1 MLAMKYVYGDYQDS
15 SRHIMFVLVCFI
27 SAILA
32 VKEYNIITQKEG
44 IKRLRDYSTEKNN
57 LLAEKNKMLTVTMN
71 NEIRIATLSER
82 NRIAREIHD
91 NVGHML
97 SRAILQLGAIMT
109 VYRKDTIYD
118 NLVPIKYSL
127 DTAMNNIRESVHDL
141 HKDGFNVKETAESIL
156 SALGNYDIDP
166 DFEAE
171 IEALMEKKH
180 YDMVFTVNYFA
191 LISNTCQKMG
201 VKYVSW
207 TCDNPLISMYH
218 ISVFNDC
225 NYIFTFDK
233 TNYLEFKEM
242 GVKHIW
248 YLPLAVDVD
257 RIDMILQKS
266 EDSVKYRGD
275 IAFVGS
281 LYERNSYDKIKN
293 RLPEYLRGYFDA
305 VMEAQLNISGANIVE
320 PMLTTNILEQLQ
332 EYFQLEK
339 SEGSFSDLG
348 LIFQTTVLG
357 FKIAEIERRRALIE
371 LSKHYRVNVYSN
383 SDVSDLLRIQ
393 YCGSVD
399 YWSEMPKVFRM
410 SKINLNFTIPNIK
423 SGIPL
428 RIWDVLGCGGFLL
441 TNYQAEIPYYF
452 KEGEDLVCFD
462 GLEDLC
468 EKVGYYLEHE
478 EERKRIAWNGYHK
491 VREKHS
497 YIERIH
503 TILDT
508 VAGEDAK

>member
-1 MLAMKYVYGDYQDS
+1 M
-15 SRHIMFVLVCFI
+15 HILMYRWK
-27 SAILA
+27 A
-32 VKEYNIITQKEG
+32 YNY
-44 IKRLRDYSTEKNN
+44 RDIEQTFLLIGHTVDNIEQELGSYDVSPEFERVIEEK
-57 LLAEKNKMLTVTMN
+57 
-71 NEIRIATLSER
+71 IRGT
-82 NRIAREIHD
+82 
-91 NVGHML
+91 
-97 SRAILQLGAIMT
+97 
-109 VYRKDTIYD
+109 
-118 NLVPIKYSL
+118 
-127 DTAMNNIRESVHDL
+127 
-141 HKDGFNVKETAESIL
+141 
-156 SALGNYDIDP
+156 
-166 DFEAE
+166 
-171 IEALMEKKH
+171 H
-180 YDMVFTVNYFA
+180 YDMVFTVNYFP
-191 LISNTCQKMG
+191 LISNVCERTG

-218 ISVFNDC
+218 ESVFHDC

-233 TNYLEFKEM
+233 TNYLEFRGM

-248 YLPLAVDVD
+248 YLPLAVDTERMD
-257 RIDMILQKS
+257 ALLGAPEEAGRRNATQ
-266 EDSVKYRGD
+266 DSKMRKYRGD
-275 IAFVGS
+275 VAFVGS

-371 LSKHYRVNVYSN
+371 LSKHYKVNVYSN

-452 KEGEDLVCFD
+452 NEGEDLVCFN

-468 EKVGYYLEHE
+468 EKVGYYLEQE
-478 EERKRIAWNGYHK
+478 EERKRIAWNGYRK

-497 YIERIH
+497 YIERIR

-508 VAGEDAK
+508 VACEDAK

>member
-1 MLAMKYVYGDYQDS
+1 M
-15 SRHIMFVLVCFI
+15 HILMYRWK
-27 SAILA
+27 A
-32 VKEYNIITQKEG
+32 YNY
-44 IKRLRDYSTEKNN
+44 RDIEQTFLLLGHTVDNIEQELGSYDVSPEFERVIEEK
-57 LLAEKNKMLTVTMN
+57 
-71 NEIRIATLSER
+71 IRGT
-82 NRIAREIHD
+82 
-91 NVGHML
+91 
-97 SRAILQLGAIMT
+97 
-109 VYRKDTIYD
+109 
-118 NLVPIKYSL
+118 
-127 DTAMNNIRESVHDL
+127 
-141 HKDGFNVKETAESIL
+141 
-156 SALGNYDIDP
+156 
-166 DFEAE
+166 
-171 IEALMEKKH
+171 H
-180 YDMVFTVNYFA
+180 YDMVFTVNYFP
-191 LISNTCQKMG
+191 LISNVCERTG

-218 ISVFNDC
+218 ESVFHDC

-233 TNYLEFKEM
+233 TNYLEFREM

-248 YLPLAVDVD
+248 YLPLAVDTERMDALLGVPEEVGRWKVAQD
-257 RIDMILQKS
+257 PEMQ
-266 EDSVKYRGD
+266 KYRGD
-275 IAFVGS
+275 VAFVGS

-393 YCGSVD
+393 YSGSVD
-399 YWSEMPKVFRM
+399 CWSEMPKVFRM

>member
-1 MLAMKYVYGDYQDS
+1 M
-15 SRHIMFVLVCFI
+15 HILMYRWK
-27 SAILA
+27 A
-32 VKEYNIITQKEG
+32 YNY
-44 IKRLRDYSTEKNN
+44 RDIEQTFLLLGHTVDNIEQELGSYDVSPEFERVIEEK
-57 LLAEKNKMLTVTMN
+57 
-71 NEIRIATLSER
+71 IRGT
-82 NRIAREIHD
+82 
-91 NVGHML
+91 
-97 SRAILQLGAIMT
+97 
-109 VYRKDTIYD
+109 
-118 NLVPIKYSL
+118 
-127 DTAMNNIRESVHDL
+127 
-141 HKDGFNVKETAESIL
+141 
-156 SALGNYDIDP
+156 
-166 DFEAE
+166 
-171 IEALMEKKH
+171 H
-180 YDMVFTVNYFA
+180 YDMVFTVNYFP
-191 LISNTCQKMG
+191 LISNVCERTG

-218 ISVFNDC
+218 ESVFHAC

-233 TNYLEFKEM
+233 TNYLEFRGM

-248 YLPLAVDVD
+248 YLPLAVDTERMD
-257 RIDMILQKS
+257 ALLGAPEKPERRNATQDS
-266 EDSVKYRGD
+266 EMRKYRGD
-275 IAFVGS
+275 VAFVGS

-371 LSKHYRVNVYSN
+371 LSKHYKVNVYSK

-393 YCGSVD
+393 YCVSVD

-462 GLEDLC
+462 SLEDLC

-478 EERKRIAWNGYHK
+478 EERKRIAWNGYRK

-497 YIERIH
+497 YIERIR

-508 VAGEDAK
+508 VACEDAK

>member
-1 MLAMKYVYGDYQDS
+1 M
-15 SRHIMFVLVCFI
+15 HILMYRWK
-27 SAILA
+27 A
-32 VKEYNIITQKEG
+32 YNY
-44 IKRLRDYSTEKNN
+44 RDIEQTFLLLGHTVDNIEQELGSYDVSPEFERVIEEK
-57 LLAEKNKMLTVTMN
+57 
-71 NEIRIATLSER
+71 IRGT
-82 NRIAREIHD
+82 
-91 NVGHML
+91 
-97 SRAILQLGAIMT
+97 
-109 VYRKDTIYD
+109 
-118 NLVPIKYSL
+118 
-127 DTAMNNIRESVHDL
+127 
-141 HKDGFNVKETAESIL
+141 
-156 SALGNYDIDP
+156 
-166 DFEAE
+166 
-171 IEALMEKKH
+171 H
-180 YDMVFTVNYFA
+180 YDMVFTVNYFP
-191 LISNTCQKMG
+191 LISNVCERTG

-218 ISVFNDC
+218 ESVFHAC
-225 NYIFTFDK
+225 NYIFAFDK
-233 TNYLEFKEM
+233 TNYLEFRGM

-248 YLPLAVDVD
+248 YLPLAVDTERMD
-257 RIDMILQKS
+257 ALLGAPEKPERRNATQDS
-266 EDSVKYRGD
+266 EMRKYRGD
-275 IAFVGS
+275 VAFVGS

>member
-1 MLAMKYVYGDYQDS
+1 M
-15 SRHIMFVLVCFI
+15 HILMYRWKAYNYRDIEQTFRVLGHTVD
-27 SAILA
+27 
-32 VKEYNIITQKEG
+32 NIEQELGSYDVSPEFERVIEQ
-44 IKRLRDYSTEKNN
+44 R
-57 LLAEKNKMLTVTMN
+57 
-71 NEIRIATLSER
+71 IRA
-82 NRIAREIHD
+82 N
-91 NVGHML
+91 
-97 SRAILQLGAIMT
+97 
-109 VYRKDTIYD
+109 
-118 NLVPIKYSL
+118 
-127 DTAMNNIRESVHDL
+127 
-141 HKDGFNVKETAESIL
+141 
-156 SALGNYDIDP
+156 
-166 DFEAE
+166 
-171 IEALMEKKH
+171 H
-180 YDMVFTVNYFA
+180 YDMVFTVNYFP
-191 LISNTCQKMG
+191 LISNVCERVG
-201 VKYVSW
+201 IKYVSW

-218 ISVFNDC
+218 ESVFHDC

-233 TNYLEFKEM
+233 TNYLEFKGM

-248 YLPLAVDVD
+248 YLPLAVDTKRLD
-257 RIDMILQKS
+257 AIMESADDLA
-266 EDSVKYRGD
+266 KYRGD
-275 IAFVGS
+275 VAFVGS

-293 RLPEYLRGYFDA
+293 RLPDYLRGYFDA

-320 PMLTTNILEQLQ
+320 PMLTTGILEQLQ
-332 EYFQLEK
+332 EYFSLEK

-371 LSKHYRVNVYSN
+371 LSKHYKVNVYSN

-399 YWSEMPKVFRM
+399 YWSEMPKVFYM

-462 GLEDLC
+462 GVEDLR
-468 EKVGYYLEHE
+468 EKVGYYLTHE
-478 EERKRIAWNGYHK
+478 EERRRIAENGYRK
-491 VREKHS
+491 VKGEHS

-503 TILDT
+503 AILEN
-508 VAGEDAK
+508 VAQADNQ

>member
-1 MLAMKYVYGDYQDS
+1 M
-15 SRHIMFVLVCFI
+15 HILMYRWK
-27 SAILA
+27 A
-32 VKEYNIITQKEG
+32 YNY
-44 IKRLRDYSTEKNN
+44 RDIEQTFLLLGHTVDNIEQELGSYDVSPEFERVIEEK
-57 LLAEKNKMLTVTMN
+57 
-71 NEIRIATLSER
+71 IR
-82 NRIAREIHD
+82 
-91 NVGHML
+91 
-97 SRAILQLGAIMT
+97 GA
-109 VYRKDTIYD
+109 
-118 NLVPIKYSL
+118 
-127 DTAMNNIRESVHDL
+127 
-141 HKDGFNVKETAESIL
+141 
-156 SALGNYDIDP
+156 
-166 DFEAE
+166 
-171 IEALMEKKH
+171 H
-180 YDMVFTVNYFA
+180 YDMVFTVNYFP
-191 LISNTCQKMG
+191 LISNVCERTG
-201 VKYVSW
+201 VNYVSW

-218 ISVFNDC
+218 ESVFHAC

-233 TNYLEFKEM
+233 TNYLEFRGM

-248 YLPLAVDVD
+248 YLPLAVDTERMD
-257 RIDMILQKS
+257 ALLGAPEETGRRKAAQDPEMQ
-266 EDSVKYRGD
+266 KYRGD
-275 IAFVGS
+275 VAFVGS
-281 LYERNSYDKIKN
+281 LYERNSYDKIKS

-371 LSKHYRVNVYSN
+371 LSKHYKVNVYSN

-478 EERKRIAWNGYHK
+478 EERKRIAWNGYRK

-497 YIERIH
+497 YIERIR

-508 VAGEDAK
+508 VAGEDTK

>member
-1 MLAMKYVYGDYQDS
+1 M
-15 SRHIMFVLVCFI
+15 HILMYRWK
-27 SAILA
+27 A
-32 VKEYNIITQKEG
+32 YNY
-44 IKRLRDYSTEKNN
+44 RDIEQTFLLLGHTVDNIEQELGSYDVSPEFERVIEEK
-57 LLAEKNKMLTVTMN
+57 
-71 NEIRIATLSER
+71 IRGT
-82 NRIAREIHD
+82 
-91 NVGHML
+91 
-97 SRAILQLGAIMT
+97 
-109 VYRKDTIYD
+109 
-118 NLVPIKYSL
+118 
-127 DTAMNNIRESVHDL
+127 
-141 HKDGFNVKETAESIL
+141 
-156 SALGNYDIDP
+156 
-166 DFEAE
+166 
-171 IEALMEKKH
+171 H
-180 YDMVFTVNYFA
+180 YDMVFTVNYFP
-191 LISNTCQKMG
+191 LISNVCERTG

-218 ISVFNDC
+218 ESVFHAC

-233 TNYLEFKEM
+233 TNYLEFRGM

-248 YLPLAVDVD
+248 YLPLAVDTERMDALLGVPEEVGRWKVAQD
-257 RIDMILQKS
+257 PEMQ
-266 EDSVKYRGD
+266 KYRGD
-275 IAFVGS
+275 VAFVGS

-320 PMLTTNILEQLQ
+320 PMLSTNILEQLQ

-478 EERKRIAWNGYHK
+478 EERKRIAWNGYRK

-497 YIERIH
+497 YIERIR

>member
-1 MLAMKYVYGDYQDS
+1 M
-15 SRHIMFVLVCFI
+15 HILMYRWK
-27 SAILA
+27 A
-32 VKEYNIITQKEG
+32 YNY
-44 IKRLRDYSTEKNN
+44 RDIEQTFLLLGHTVDNIEQELGSYDVSPEFERVIEEK
-57 LLAEKNKMLTVTMN
+57 
-71 NEIRIATLSER
+71 IRGT
-82 NRIAREIHD
+82 
-91 NVGHML
+91 
-97 SRAILQLGAIMT
+97 
-109 VYRKDTIYD
+109 
-118 NLVPIKYSL
+118 
-127 DTAMNNIRESVHDL
+127 
-141 HKDGFNVKETAESIL
+141 
-156 SALGNYDIDP
+156 
-166 DFEAE
+166 
-171 IEALMEKKH
+171 H
-180 YDMVFTVNYFA
+180 YDMVFTVNYFP
-191 LISNTCQKMG
+191 LISNVCERTG

-218 ISVFNDC
+218 ESVFHDC

-233 TNYLEFKEM
+233 TNYLEFREM

-248 YLPLAVDVD
+248 YLPLAVDTERMDALLGVPEEVGRWKVAQD
-257 RIDMILQKS
+257 PEMQ
-266 EDSVKYRGD
+266 KYRGD
-275 IAFVGS
+275 VAFVGS

-478 EERKRIAWNGYHK
+478 EERKRIAWNGYRK

-508 VAGEDAK
+508 VAGEGAK

>member
-1 MLAMKYVYGDYQDS
+1 M
-15 SRHIMFVLVCFI
+15 HILMYRWK
-27 SAILA
+27 A
-32 VKEYNIITQKEG
+32 YNY
-44 IKRLRDYSTEKNN
+44 RDIEQTFLLLGHTVDNIEQELGSYDVSPEFERVIEEK
-57 LLAEKNKMLTVTMN
+57 
-71 NEIRIATLSER
+71 IRGT
-82 NRIAREIHD
+82 
-91 NVGHML
+91 
-97 SRAILQLGAIMT
+97 
-109 VYRKDTIYD
+109 
-118 NLVPIKYSL
+118 
-127 DTAMNNIRESVHDL
+127 
-141 HKDGFNVKETAESIL
+141 
-156 SALGNYDIDP
+156 
-166 DFEAE
+166 
-171 IEALMEKKH
+171 H
-180 YDMVFTVNYFA
+180 YDMVFTVNYFP
-191 LISNTCQKMG
+191 LISNVCERTG

-218 ISVFNDC
+218 ESVFHDC

-233 TNYLEFKEM
+233 TNYLEFREM

-248 YLPLAVDVD
+248 YLPLAVDTERMDALLGVPEEVGRWKVAQD
-257 RIDMILQKS
+257 PEMQ
-266 EDSVKYRGD
+266 KYRGD
-275 IAFVGS
+275 VAFVGS

-371 LSKHYRVNVYSN
+371 LSKHYKVNVYSN

-478 EERKRIAWNGYHK
+478 EERKRIAWNGYRK

-497 YIERIH
+497 YIERIR

-508 VAGEDAK
+508 VAGEDTK

>member
-1 MLAMKYVYGDYQDS
+1 M
-15 SRHIMFVLVCFI
+15 HILMYRWK
-27 SAILA
+27 A
-32 VKEYNIITQKEG
+32 YNY
-44 IKRLRDYSTEKNN
+44 RDIEQTFLLLGHTVDNIEQELGSYDVSPEFERVIEEK
-57 LLAEKNKMLTVTMN
+57 
-71 NEIRIATLSER
+71 IRGT
-82 NRIAREIHD
+82 
-91 NVGHML
+91 
-97 SRAILQLGAIMT
+97 
-109 VYRKDTIYD
+109 
-118 NLVPIKYSL
+118 
-127 DTAMNNIRESVHDL
+127 
-141 HKDGFNVKETAESIL
+141 
-156 SALGNYDIDP
+156 
-166 DFEAE
+166 
-171 IEALMEKKH
+171 H
-180 YDMVFTVNYFA
+180 YDMVFTVNYFP
-191 LISNTCQKMG
+191 LISNVCERTG
-201 VKYVSW
+201 VKYISW

-218 ISVFNDC
+218 ESVFHDC

-233 TNYLEFKEM
+233 TNYLEFRGM

-248 YLPLAVDVD
+248 YLPLAVDTERMD
-257 RIDMILQKS
+257 ALLGAPEEAGRRNATQ
-266 EDSVKYRGD
+266 DSKMRKYRGD
-275 IAFVGS
+275 VAFVGS

-371 LSKHYRVNVYSN
+371 LSKHYKVNVYSN

-497 YIERIH
+497 YIERIR

>member
-1 MLAMKYVYGDYQDS
+1 M
-15 SRHIMFVLVCFI
+15 HILMYRWK
-27 SAILA
+27 A
-32 VKEYNIITQKEG
+32 YNY
-44 IKRLRDYSTEKNN
+44 RDIEQTFLLLGHTVDNIEQELGSYDVSPEFERVIEEK
-57 LLAEKNKMLTVTMN
+57 
-71 NEIRIATLSER
+71 IRGT
-82 NRIAREIHD
+82 
-91 NVGHML
+91 
-97 SRAILQLGAIMT
+97 
-109 VYRKDTIYD
+109 
-118 NLVPIKYSL
+118 
-127 DTAMNNIRESVHDL
+127 
-141 HKDGFNVKETAESIL
+141 
-156 SALGNYDIDP
+156 
-166 DFEAE
+166 
-171 IEALMEKKH
+171 H
-180 YDMVFTVNYFA
+180 YDMVFTVNYFP
-191 LISNTCQKMG
+191 LISNVCERTG
-201 VKYVSW
+201 VNYVSW

-218 ISVFNDC
+218 ESVFHAC

-233 TNYLEFKEM
+233 TNYLEFRGM

-248 YLPLAVDVD
+248 YLPLAVDTERMDALLGAPEEVGRWKVAQD
-257 RIDMILQKS
+257 PEMQ
-266 EDSVKYRGD
+266 KYRGD
-275 IAFVGS
+275 VAFVGS

-478 EERKRIAWNGYHK
+478 EERKRIAWNGYRK

-497 YIERIH
+497 YIERIR

>member
-1 MLAMKYVYGDYQDS
+1 M
-15 SRHIMFVLVCFI
+15 HILMYRWK
-27 SAILA
+27 A
-32 VKEYNIITQKEG
+32 YNY
-44 IKRLRDYSTEKNN
+44 RDIEQTFLLIGHTVDNIEQELGSYDVSPEFERVIEEK
-57 LLAEKNKMLTVTMN
+57 
-71 NEIRIATLSER
+71 IRGT
-82 NRIAREIHD
+82 
-91 NVGHML
+91 
-97 SRAILQLGAIMT
+97 
-109 VYRKDTIYD
+109 
-118 NLVPIKYSL
+118 
-127 DTAMNNIRESVHDL
+127 
-141 HKDGFNVKETAESIL
+141 
-156 SALGNYDIDP
+156 
-166 DFEAE
+166 
-171 IEALMEKKH
+171 H
-180 YDMVFTVNYFA
+180 YDMVFTVNYFP
-191 LISNTCQKMG
+191 LISNVCERTG

-218 ISVFNDC
+218 ESVFHAC

-233 TNYLEFKEM
+233 TNYLEFRGM

-248 YLPLAVDVD
+248 YLPLAVDTERMDALLGAPEEVGRWKVAQD
-257 RIDMILQKS
+257 PEMQ
-266 EDSVKYRGD
+266 KYRGD
-275 IAFVGS
+275 VAFVGS

-371 LSKHYRVNVYSN
+371 LSKHYKVNVYSN

-478 EERKRIAWNGYHK
+478 EERKRIAWNGYRK

-497 YIERIH
+497 YIERIR

>member
-1 MLAMKYVYGDYQDS
+1 M
-15 SRHIMFVLVCFI
+15 HILMYRWK
-27 SAILA
+27 A
-32 VKEYNIITQKEG
+32 YNY
-44 IKRLRDYSTEKNN
+44 RDIEQTFLLLGHTVDNIEQELGSYDVSPEFERVIEEK
-57 LLAEKNKMLTVTMN
+57 
-71 NEIRIATLSER
+71 IRGT
-82 NRIAREIHD
+82 
-91 NVGHML
+91 
-97 SRAILQLGAIMT
+97 
-109 VYRKDTIYD
+109 
-118 NLVPIKYSL
+118 
-127 DTAMNNIRESVHDL
+127 
-141 HKDGFNVKETAESIL
+141 
-156 SALGNYDIDP
+156 
-166 DFEAE
+166 
-171 IEALMEKKH
+171 H
-180 YDMVFTVNYFA
+180 YDMVFTVNYFP
-191 LISNTCQKMG
+191 LISNVCERTG

-218 ISVFNDC
+218 ESVFHAC

-233 TNYLEFKEM
+233 TNYLEFRGM

-248 YLPLAVDVD
+248 YLPLAVDTERMD
-257 RIDMILQKS
+257 ALLGAPEKPERRNATQDS
-266 EDSVKYRGD
+266 EMRKYRGD
-275 IAFVGS
+275 VAFVGS

-357 FKIAEIERRRALIE
+357 FKIAESERRRALIE
-371 LSKHYRVNVYSN
+371 LSKHYKVNVYSN

-478 EERKRIAWNGYHK
+478 EERKRIAWNGYRK

-508 VAGEDAK
+508 VACEDAK

>member
-1 MLAMKYVYGDYQDS
+1 M
-15 SRHIMFVLVCFI
+15 HILMYRWK
-27 SAILA
+27 A
-32 VKEYNIITQKEG
+32 YNY
-44 IKRLRDYSTEKNN
+44 RDIEQTFLLLGHTVDNIEQELGSYDVSPEFERVIEEK
-57 LLAEKNKMLTVTMN
+57 
-71 NEIRIATLSER
+71 IRGT
-82 NRIAREIHD
+82 
-91 NVGHML
+91 
-97 SRAILQLGAIMT
+97 
-109 VYRKDTIYD
+109 
-118 NLVPIKYSL
+118 
-127 DTAMNNIRESVHDL
+127 
-141 HKDGFNVKETAESIL
+141 
-156 SALGNYDIDP
+156 
-166 DFEAE
+166 
-171 IEALMEKKH
+171 H
-180 YDMVFTVNYFA
+180 YDMVFTVNYFP
-191 LISNTCQKMG
+191 LISNVCERTG

-218 ISVFNDC
+218 ESVFHDC

-233 TNYLEFKEM
+233 TNYLEFRGM

-248 YLPLAVDVD
+248 YLPLAVDTERMDALLGAPEEV
-257 RIDMILQKS
+257 RTAGAAHEGMKTAGTVPEEIGTA
-266 EDSVKYRGD
+266 ESVPAEIGKAGRRKAAQDPEMQKYRGD
-275 IAFVGS
+275 VAFVGS

-339 SEGSFSDLG
+339 SDGSFSDLG

-371 LSKHYRVNVYSN
+371 LSKHYKVNVYSN

-452 KEGEDLVCFD
+452 NEGEDLVCFD

>member
-1 MLAMKYVYGDYQDS
+1 M
-15 SRHIMFVLVCFI
+15 HILMYRWK
-27 SAILA
+27 A
-32 VKEYNIITQKEG
+32 YNY
-44 IKRLRDYSTEKNN
+44 RDIEQTFLLLGHTVDNIEQELGSYDVSPEFERVIEEK
-57 LLAEKNKMLTVTMN
+57 
-71 NEIRIATLSER
+71 IRGT
-82 NRIAREIHD
+82 
-91 NVGHML
+91 
-97 SRAILQLGAIMT
+97 
-109 VYRKDTIYD
+109 
-118 NLVPIKYSL
+118 
-127 DTAMNNIRESVHDL
+127 
-141 HKDGFNVKETAESIL
+141 
-156 SALGNYDIDP
+156 
-166 DFEAE
+166 
-171 IEALMEKKH
+171 H
-180 YDMVFTVNYFA
+180 YDMVFTVNYFP
-191 LISNTCQKMG
+191 LISNVCERTG
-201 VKYVSW
+201 VNYVSW

-218 ISVFNDC
+218 ESVFHAC

-233 TNYLEFKEM
+233 TNYLEFRGM

-248 YLPLAVDVD
+248 YLPLAVDTERMD
-257 RIDMILQKS
+257 ALLGAPEEAGRWKAAQDPEMQ
-266 EDSVKYRGD
+266 KYRGD
-275 IAFVGS
+275 VAFVGS

-371 LSKHYRVNVYSN
+371 LSKHYKVNVYSN

-478 EERKRIAWNGYHK
+478 EERKRIAWNGYRK

-497 YIERIH
+497 YIERIR

-508 VAGEDAK
+508 VAGEDTK

>member
-1 MLAMKYVYGDYQDS
+1 M
-15 SRHIMFVLVCFI
+15 HILMYRWK
-27 SAILA
+27 A
-32 VKEYNIITQKEG
+32 YNY
-44 IKRLRDYSTEKNN
+44 RDIEQTFLLIGHTVDNIEQELGSYDVSPEFERVIEEK
-57 LLAEKNKMLTVTMN
+57 
-71 NEIRIATLSER
+71 IRGT
-82 NRIAREIHD
+82 
-91 NVGHML
+91 
-97 SRAILQLGAIMT
+97 
-109 VYRKDTIYD
+109 
-118 NLVPIKYSL
+118 
-127 DTAMNNIRESVHDL
+127 
-141 HKDGFNVKETAESIL
+141 
-156 SALGNYDIDP
+156 
-166 DFEAE
+166 
-171 IEALMEKKH
+171 H
-180 YDMVFTVNYFA
+180 YDMVFTVNYFP
-191 LISNTCQKMG
+191 LISNVCERTG
-201 VKYVSW
+201 VKYISW

-218 ISVFNDC
+218 ESVFHAC

-233 TNYLEFKEM
+233 TNYLEFRGM

-248 YLPLAVDVD
+248 YLPLAVDTERMD
-257 RIDMILQKS
+257 ALLGAPEEAGRWKAAQDPEMR
-266 EDSVKYRGD
+266 KYRGD
-275 IAFVGS
+275 VAFVGS

-305 VMEAQLNISGANIVE
+305 AIEAQLNISGANIVE

-371 LSKHYRVNVYSN
+371 LSKHYKVNVYSN
-383 SDVSDLLRIQ
+383 SDVSDLLQIQ

>member
-1 MLAMKYVYGDYQDS
+1 M
-15 SRHIMFVLVCFI
+15 HILMYRWK
-27 SAILA
+27 A
-32 VKEYNIITQKEG
+32 YNY
-44 IKRLRDYSTEKNN
+44 RDIEQTFLLLGHTVDNIEQELGSYDVSPEFERVIEEK
-57 LLAEKNKMLTVTMN
+57 
-71 NEIRIATLSER
+71 IRGT
-82 NRIAREIHD
+82 
-91 NVGHML
+91 
-97 SRAILQLGAIMT
+97 
-109 VYRKDTIYD
+109 
-118 NLVPIKYSL
+118 
-127 DTAMNNIRESVHDL
+127 
-141 HKDGFNVKETAESIL
+141 
-156 SALGNYDIDP
+156 
-166 DFEAE
+166 
-171 IEALMEKKH
+171 H
-180 YDMVFTVNYFA
+180 YDMVFTVNYFP
-191 LISNTCQKMG
+191 LISNVCERTG

-218 ISVFNDC
+218 ESVFHDC

-233 TNYLEFKEM
+233 TNYLEFREM

-248 YLPLAVDVD
+248 YLPLAVDTERMDALLGVPEEVGRWKVAQD
-257 RIDMILQKS
+257 PEMQ
-266 EDSVKYRGD
+266 KYRGD
-275 IAFVGS
+275 VAFVGS

-478 EERKRIAWNGYHK
+478 EERKSIAWNGYHK

>member
-1 MLAMKYVYGDYQDS
+1 M
-15 SRHIMFVLVCFI
+15 HILMYRWK
-27 SAILA
+27 A
-32 VKEYNIITQKEG
+32 YNY
-44 IKRLRDYSTEKNN
+44 RDIEQTFLLLGHTVDNIEQELGSYDVSPEFERVIEEK
-57 LLAEKNKMLTVTMN
+57 
-71 NEIRIATLSER
+71 IRGT
-82 NRIAREIHD
+82 
-91 NVGHML
+91 
-97 SRAILQLGAIMT
+97 
-109 VYRKDTIYD
+109 
-118 NLVPIKYSL
+118 
-127 DTAMNNIRESVHDL
+127 
-141 HKDGFNVKETAESIL
+141 
-156 SALGNYDIDP
+156 
-166 DFEAE
+166 
-171 IEALMEKKH
+171 H
-180 YDMVFTVNYFA
+180 YDMVFTVNYFP
-191 LISNTCQKMG
+191 LISNVCERTG
-201 VKYVSW
+201 VKYISW

-218 ISVFNDC
+218 ESVFHAC

-233 TNYLEFKEM
+233 TNYLEFRGM

-248 YLPLAVDVD
+248 YLPLAVDTERMD
-257 RIDMILQKS
+257 ALLGAPEEAGRWKAAQDPEMR
-266 EDSVKYRGD
+266 KYRGD
-275 IAFVGS
+275 VAFVGS

-497 YIERIH
+497 YIERIR

-508 VAGEDAK
+508 VAGEDTK

>member
-1 MLAMKYVYGDYQDS
+1 M
-15 SRHIMFVLVCFI
+15 HILMYRWK
-27 SAILA
+27 A
-32 VKEYNIITQKEG
+32 YNY
-44 IKRLRDYSTEKNN
+44 RDIEQTFLLLGHTVDNIEQELGSYDVSPEFERVIEEK
-57 LLAEKNKMLTVTMN
+57 
-71 NEIRIATLSER
+71 IRGT
-82 NRIAREIHD
+82 
-91 NVGHML
+91 
-97 SRAILQLGAIMT
+97 
-109 VYRKDTIYD
+109 
-118 NLVPIKYSL
+118 
-127 DTAMNNIRESVHDL
+127 
-141 HKDGFNVKETAESIL
+141 
-156 SALGNYDIDP
+156 
-166 DFEAE
+166 
-171 IEALMEKKH
+171 H
-180 YDMVFTVNYFA
+180 YDMVFTVNYFP
-191 LISNTCQKMG
+191 LISNVCERTG

-218 ISVFNDC
+218 ESVFHAC

-233 TNYLEFKEM
+233 TNYLEFRGM

-248 YLPLAVDVD
+248 YLPLAVDTERMDVLLGAPEKPERRNATQD
-257 RIDMILQKS
+257 S
-266 EDSVKYRGD
+266 EMRKYRGD
-275 IAFVGS
+275 VAFVGS

>member
-1 MLAMKYVYGDYQDS
+1 M
-15 SRHIMFVLVCFI
+15 HILMYRWK
-27 SAILA
+27 A
-32 VKEYNIITQKEG
+32 YNY
-44 IKRLRDYSTEKNN
+44 RDIEQTFLLLGYTVDNIEQELGSYDVSPEFERVIEEK
-57 LLAEKNKMLTVTMN
+57 
-71 NEIRIATLSER
+71 IRGT
-82 NRIAREIHD
+82 
-91 NVGHML
+91 
-97 SRAILQLGAIMT
+97 
-109 VYRKDTIYD
+109 
-118 NLVPIKYSL
+118 
-127 DTAMNNIRESVHDL
+127 
-141 HKDGFNVKETAESIL
+141 
-156 SALGNYDIDP
+156 
-166 DFEAE
+166 
-171 IEALMEKKH
+171 H
-180 YDMVFTVNYFA
+180 YDMVFTVNYFP
-191 LISNTCQKMG
+191 LISNVCERTG

-218 ISVFNDC
+218 ESVFHDC

-233 TNYLEFKEM
+233 TNYLEFRGM

-248 YLPLAVDVD
+248 YLPLAVDTERMDALLGAPEEVRTAGAAHEGMKTAGTVPEEIGTAESVPAEIGKAGRRKAAQD
-257 RIDMILQKS
+257 S
-266 EDSVKYRGD
+266 EMRKYRGD
-275 IAFVGS
+275 VAFVGS

-371 LSKHYRVNVYSN
+371 LSKHYKVNVYSN
-383 SDVSDLLRIQ
+383 SDVSDLLQIQ